1 MITIVGL
8 GVSAT
13 LSAELRAMWH
23 AAPRVVVRTA
33 QHPCLVHESR
43 AYSACDDLIT
53 QPDAI
58 AQIVDRVLASAEDTL
73 YVVPGHP
80 RVGDATVAELMR
92 RAPQRCRIVP
102 GVHPIDAWHEVVGT
116 VADAAT
122 QQYCDVLA
130 CLPDVDGRDS
140 WATFHS
146 DAPYPAVRLPLP
158 VQPHAPAWITNIVSL
173 LQLRQLQQQLAQ
185 YYHAA
190 HACVLLDALLQPHP
204 ISMGQLHSDSA
215 SAITFPCTLFLPA
228 VAPLENVRSPDGIAY
243 VILRLL
249 GPAGC
254 PWDHEQTP
262 QSLRGTL
269 LEETYE
275 ALDALDRGDD
285 VSLVEELGDIVLN
298 ILMQAEMAR
307 QAGRFSMSDVY
318 AQVATKFIRRHP
330 HVFGDVD
337 ARDSETVLNNWYAI
351 KQTEGKQSDRPKS
364 PLAGVPHTLP
374 ALSAATAMIHKSKR
388 YGLTL
393 TNVSDQPPTLADI
406 GEQLFAIAVNAA
418 YHSLDAE
425 SALREINARYRAQV
439 DALFGRDGHL
449 NGQTQELWRDADFEA

>member
-1 MITIVGL
+1 MEQL
-8 GVSAT
+8 PSAT
-13 LSAELRAMWH
+13 
-23 AAPRVVVRTA
+23 
-33 QHPCLVHESR
+33 
-43 AYSACDDLIT
+43 
-53 QPDAI
+53 
-58 AQIVDRVLASAEDTL
+58 
-73 YVVPGHP
+73 
-80 RVGDATVAELMR
+80 
-92 RAPQRCRIVP
+92 
-102 GVHPIDAWHEVVGT
+102 
-116 VADAAT
+116 
-122 QQYCDVLA
+122 
-130 CLPDVDGRDS
+130 
-140 WATFHS
+140 
-146 DAPYPAVRLPLP
+146 
-158 VQPHAPAWITNIVSL
+158 
-173 LQLRQLQQQLAQ
+173 
-185 YYHAA
+185 
-190 HACVLLDALLQPHP
+190 
-204 ISMGQLHSDSA
+204 
-215 SAITFPCTLFLPA
+215 TFPCTLFVPPL
-228 VAPLENVRSPDGIAY
+228 APLDNVRSPDGIAY

-285 VSLVEELGDIVLN
+285 ASLIEELGDIVLN

-351 KQTEGKQSDRPKS
+351 KQTEGKLSDRPKS
-364 PLAGVPHTLP
+364 PLAGVPSTLP

-393 TNVSDQPPTLADI
+393 TKVSDQPPTLADI
-406 GEQLFAIAVNAA
+406 GEQLFQIAVNAA

-425 SALREINARYRAQV
+425 SALREVNARYRAQV

-449 NGQTQELWRDADFEA
+449 NGQTQELWRDADFES